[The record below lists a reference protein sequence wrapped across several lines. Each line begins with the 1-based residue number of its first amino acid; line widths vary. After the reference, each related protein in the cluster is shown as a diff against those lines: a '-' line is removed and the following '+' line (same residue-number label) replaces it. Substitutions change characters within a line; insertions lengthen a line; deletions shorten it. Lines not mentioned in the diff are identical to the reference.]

1 LGLSGNPVYENKSTE
16 EIKAALPGADKLT
29 DFF

>member
-1 LGLSGNPVYENKSTE
+1 MTDSNPVYENKSTE